1 MLAHSRDPSHSA
13 RVQLYLDDEGNVD
26 VETTKAEAARVD
38 AARMQSAT
46 QTRQKVGVRRRR
58 TQAQQGVDP
67 GLMDMLVRQTE
78 ALELAEMG
86 GSWVFSNCIDCKIG
100 KCPRAPLSDSLLN
113 VEQPPLRPLPNP
125 IVALTSTVTGTR
137 ILSMYYRKRSEFGLR
152 RSFFAADGP
161 SSSIIVLNQNLESA
175 VPPPHLPH
183 PACSRVPLTHRPP
196 QCFTPCRP
204 SCLTPQLGTFGS
216 E

>member
-26 VETTKAEAARVD
+26 IETTKAEAARVD

-100 KCPRAPLSDSLLN
+100 KCPHAPLSDSLLN
-113 VEQPPLRPLPNP
+113 VEQPLPSPSDSHRRPDVNRHRHPHLVHVLPQALRVRPQAQLLCCRRPL
-125 IVALTSTVTGTR
+125 
-137 ILSMYYRKRSEFGLR
+137 
-152 RSFFAADGP
+152 
-161 SSSIIVLNQNLESA
+161 QQ
-175 VPPPHLPH
+175 H
-183 PACSRVPLTHRPP
+183 HRAEPKP
-196 QCFTPCRP
+196 
-204 SCLTPQLGTFGS
+204 
-216 E
+216 

>member
-26 VETTKAEAARVD
+26 IETTKAEAARVD

-100 KCPRAPLSDSLLN
+100 KCPHAPLSDSLLN
-113 VEQPPLRPLPNP
+113 VEQPPPPSPSNPHRRPNVDRHRHPHLVHVLPQALRVRPQAQLLCCRRPL
-125 IVALTSTVTGTR
+125 
-137 ILSMYYRKRSEFGLR
+137 
-152 RSFFAADGP
+152 
-161 SSSIIVLNQNLESA
+161 QQ
-175 VPPPHLPH
+175 H
-183 PACSRVPLTHRPP
+183 HRAEPKP
-196 QCFTPCRP
+196 
-204 SCLTPQLGTFGS
+204 
-216 E
+216 

>member
-26 VETTKAEAARVD
+26 IETTKAEAARVD

-100 KCPRAPLSDSLLN
+100 KCPHAPLSDSLLN
-113 VEQPPLRPLPNP
+113 VEQPPPPPLPTP

-137 ILSMYYRKRSEFGLR
+137 THLVRELPQALR
-152 RSFFAADGP
+152 VRPQAQ
-161 SSSIIVLNQNLESA
+161 LL
-175 VPPPHLPH
+175 
-183 PACSRVPLTHRPP
+183 CCRRPLQQHHRAEPKA
-196 QCFTPCRP
+196 
-204 SCLTPQLGTFGS
+204 
-216 E
+216 